1 MTAADHRPGQGPA
14 GRRPAAPLVFWLA
27 AATFGIGITEFAAM
41 TLLPFYAADFGVP
54 EHTASMAVSA
64 YALGVVIG
72 APVLSMAVARWERRK
87 ALVALLALFVVGNL
101 LGAAANSLP
110 TLVAARFV
118 AGLPHGALFGIAQ
131 LVAATA
137 MGRERAAQAVAWVLT
152 GLTVATVVGVPTLS
166 ALGQATSWRVPF
178 VLVAVGGV
186 VVAAVLARLV
196 PPGGG
201 SRRGSALAELGA
213 LRNPDVLLPLAM
225 GAIGFGGMFAVY
237 SFLSATLLQHTHAPG
252 WAVPIVLMAY
262 GVGGTLGNLVAGRSP
277 EHRLLITA
285 GAFQAFIGVAT
296 LVYSFTV
303 DHWWLMLV
311 SVALVGFGGGMVVP
325 LQTRLMHV
333 AGEAQTMAAALNH
346 AAFNAANALGP
357 AVAGAALAAGW
368 GWRSTGWVGVLLALG
383 GLAVW
388 AVIMVRERRAASALC
403 TTG

>member
-1 MTAADHRPGQGPA
+1 
-14 GRRPAAPLVFWLA
+14 
-27 AATFGIGITEFAAM
+27 M
-41 TLLPFYAADFGVP
+41 TLLPFYAAEFGVP

-72 APVLSMAVARWERRK
+72 APLLSMAVARWERRK

-201 SRRGSALAELGA
+201 SRKGSALAELGA

-357 AVAGAALAAGW
+357 AVASAALAAGW
-368 GWRSTGWVGVLLALG
+368 GWRSTGWVGAALSLG
-383 GLAVW
+383 GLLVW
-388 AVIMVRERRAASALC
+388 TVIMARERRAAAPSTAARRP
-403 TTG
+403 

>member
-1 MTAADHRPGQGPA
+1 MTAAPHRPGQDPA

-54 EHTASMAVSA
+54 EHTASRAVSA

-72 APVLSMAVARWERRK
+72 APLLSMAVARWERRK
-87 ALVALLALFVVGNL
+87 ALVALLTLFVVGNL

-178 VLVAVGGV
+178 VLVAVGGA
-186 VVAAVLARLV
+186 VVAVVLARLV

-357 AVAGAALAAGW
+357 AVASAALAAGW

-388 AVIMVRERRAASALC
+388 AVIMVRERRAASSLG

>member
-1 MTAADHRPGQGPA
+1 MSHRRSP
-14 GRRPAAPLVFWLA
+14 RTLVLWLA

-41 TLLPFYAADFGVP
+41 TLLPFYAAEFGVP
-54 EHTASMAVSA
+54 EHTASRAVSA
-64 YALGVVIG
+64 YALGVVVG
-72 APVLSMAVARWERRK
+72 APLLSMAVARWERRK
-87 ALVALLALFVVGNL
+87 ALVVLLALFVLGNL
-101 LGAAANSLP
+101 LGAAATSLT

-137 MGRERAAQAVAWVLT
+137 MGRERAAQAVAYVLS
-152 GLTVATVVGVPTLS
+152 GLTIATVVGVPSLS

-178 VLVAVGGV
+178 VVVALMGV
-186 VVAAVLARLV
+186 VVAVMLARLV
-196 PPGGG
+196 PAGGG
-201 SRRGSALAELGA
+201 ARQGSALAELGA

-237 SFLSATLLQHTHAPG
+237 SFLSATLLEHTHAPG
-252 WAVPIVLMAY
+252 WAIPIVLMTY
-262 GVGGTLGNLVAGRSP
+262 GVGGTLGNLVAGRAT
-277 EHRLLITA
+277 EGRLLVTA

-296 LVYSFTV
+296 LVYSLTV
-303 DHWWLMLV
+303 DHWWLMVL

-357 AVAGAALAAGW
+357 AVAAAALAAGW
-368 GWRSTGWVGVLLALG
+368 GWRSTGWVGALLALG
-383 GLAVW
+383 GLLVW
-388 AVIMVRERRAASALC
+388 AVIMVRERTRQHAGAPAAA
-403 TTG
+403 

>member
-1 MTAADHRPGQGPA
+1 MTAAPHRPGQGPA

-41 TLLPFYAADFGVP
+41 TLLPFYAAEFGVP

-72 APVLSMAVARWERRK
+72 APLLSMAVARWERRK

-178 VLVAVGGV
+178 VLVAVGGA

-201 SRRGSALAELGA
+201 SRKGSALAELGA

-277 EHRLLITA
+277 EHRLLISA

-357 AVAGAALAAGW
+357 AVASAALAAGW
-368 GWRSTGWVGVLLALG
+368 GWRSTGWVGGLLALG

-388 AVIMVRERRAASALC
+388 AVIMVRERRAASALG

>member
-1 MTAADHRPGQGPA
+1 MTAAPHRPGQGPA

-72 APVLSMAVARWERRK
+72 APLLSMAVARWERRK
-87 ALVALLALFVVGNL
+87 ALVALLVLFVVGNL

-178 VLVAVGGV
+178 VLVAVGGA

-277 EHRLLITA
+277 EHRLLISA

-357 AVAGAALAAGW
+357 AVASAALAAGW
-368 GWRSTGWVGVLLALG
+368 GWRSTGWVGGLLALG

-388 AVIMVRERRAASALC
+388 AVIMVRERRAASALG

>member
-1 MTAADHRPGQGPA
+1 MTAAPHRSGQGSA
-14 GRRPAAPLVFWLA
+14 GRRSAAPLVFWLA

-41 TLLPFYAADFGVP
+41 TLLPFYAAEFGVP

-72 APVLSMAVARWERRK
+72 APLLSMAVARWERRK

-201 SRRGSALAELGA
+201 SRKGSALAELGA

-388 AVIMVRERRAASALC
+388 AVIMVRERRAASALG

>member
-1 MTAADHRPGQGPA
+1 MCIRDR
-14 GRRPAAPLVFWLA
+14 
-27 AATFGIGITEFAAM
+27 
-41 TLLPFYAADFGVP
+41 
-54 EHTASMAVSA
+54 
-64 YALGVVIG
+64 
-72 APVLSMAVARWERRK
+72 
-87 ALVALLALFVVGNL
+87 VALLTLFVVGNL

-237 SFLSATLLQHTHAPG
+237 SFLSATLL
-252 WAVPIVLMAY
+252 
-262 GVGGTLGNLVAGRSP
+262 
-277 EHRLLITA
+277 
-285 GAFQAFIGVAT
+285 
-296 LVYSFTV
+296 
-303 DHWWLMLV
+303 
-311 SVALVGFGGGMVVP
+311 
-325 LQTRLMHV
+325 
-333 AGEAQTMAAALNH
+333 
-346 AAFNAANALGP
+346 
-357 AVAGAALAAGW
+357 
-368 GWRSTGWVGVLLALG
+368 
-383 GLAVW
+383 
-388 AVIMVRERRAASALC
+388 
-403 TTG
+403 

>member
-1 MTAADHRPGQGPA
+1 MSAASARQGAPGSP
-14 GRRPAAPLVFWLA
+14 RPAVLILWLA

-41 TLLPFYAADFGVP
+41 TLLPFYAAEFGVP
-54 EHTASMAVSA
+54 EHTASRAVSA
-64 YALGVVIG
+64 YALGVVVG
-72 APVLSMAVARWERRK
+72 APVLSMAVSRWERRK
-87 ALVALLALFVVGNL
+87 ALLALLGLFVIGNL
-101 LGAAANSLP
+101 LGAAANSME
-110 TLVAARFV
+110 TLVAARFL

-137 MGRERAAQAVAWVLT
+137 LGRERAAQAVAWVLT

-178 VLVAVGGV
+178 VLVALGGV
-186 VVAAVLARLV
+186 VVAFMLARLV

-201 SRRGSALAELGA
+201 ARQGSARKELGA

-237 SFLSATLLQHTHAPG
+237 SFLSATLLEHTHAPG
-252 WAVPIVLMAY
+252 WAIPIVLMAY
-262 GVGGTLGNLVAGRSP
+262 GVGGTLGNLVAGRAP
-277 EHRLLITA
+277 EARLLVTA

-357 AVAGAALAAGW
+357 AVASAALAAGW
-368 GWRSTGWVGVLLALG
+368 GWRSTGWVGVLLATG
-383 GLAVW
+383 GLLVW
-388 AVIMVRERRAASALC
+388 VVILLRERSRAVPAAQPA
-403 TTG
+403 G